1 MNDLLRRKSEPL
13 NAVMMYPKA
22 AAIGGTLMAL
32 VCGGIGAV
40 TTSPFVA
47 MLMALL
53 GFAIGAPGGSH
64 IAESAES
71 NKHL

>member
-1 MNDLLRRKSEPL
+1 MDDLLKRPEPL

-22 AAIGGTLMAL
+22 AAVGGALMAL
-32 VCGGIGAV
+32 LCGGIGAA
-40 TTSPFVA
+40 TASPGVA
-47 MLMALL
+47 IVMAVL
-53 GFAIGAPGGSH
+53 GFVIGAPGGSH

>member
-1 MNDLLRRKSEPL
+1 MEDLQRRPEPL

-22 AAIGGTLMAL
+22 AAIGGALMAL
-32 VCGGIGAV
+32 LCGGIGAA
-40 TTSPFVA
+40 TASPAVA

-53 GFAIGAPGGSH
+53 GFVVGAPGGSH

-71 NKHL
+71 NKRV